1 MMNMDWLQKLNDSL
15 DCIERRLAGELDV
28 KEAAQIAGCSAYH
41 YQRMFSYLAG
51 TPLSEYVRRRRMSL
65 AAVDLQNGGKVVDV
79 ALKYGYESPTA
90 FNRAFQS
97 VHGVAPSAAQKEGA
111 SLKAFPR
118 ISFTISIKGET
129 EMEYR
134 IEKREEIRIVGVST
148 PLSKDLEENFQEA
161 PALWGRAATD
171 GTVMRLA
178 GMMDTDP
185 KGVLGVSACHGE
197 AWRYYVAVATTQP
210 VPEGM
215 EEYTVPACTWA
226 VFSGKGPMPGA
237 IQELEKRIVTEW
249 LPTSGYEYA
258 NAPDIEL
265 YLEPNPVDATFE
277 VWLPVTKK

>member
-1 MMNMDWLQKLNDSL
+1 MDWLEKLNASL
-15 DCIERRLAGELDV
+15 DYMENHLAGELDV
-28 KEAAQIAGCSAYH
+28 KAAAQIAGCSVYH

-97 VHGVAPSAAQKEGA
+97 VHGAAPSAAQKEGA
-111 SLKAFPR
+111 SLKAYPR

-134 IEKREEIRIVGVST
+134 IEKRDEIRIVGVAAA
-148 PLSKDLEENFQEA
+148 LSKDLEENFQEV
-161 PALWGRAATD
+161 PALWGKAATD

-178 GMMDTDP
+178 DMMDSDP
-185 KGVLGVSACHGE
+185 KGILGVSACH
-197 AWRYYVAVATTQP
+197 ADDQWKYYVAAATTQP

-215 EEYTVPACTWA
+215 EEYTIPACTWA
-226 VFSGKGPMPGA
+226 VFSGQGPMPGA
-237 IQELEKRIVTEW
+237 IQELEKRVVSEW

-258 NAPDIEL
+258 NAPDIEV
-265 YLEPNPVDATFE
+265 YLEPNPVAAKFE
-277 VWLPVTKK
+277 VWLPVAKKEN